1 MLGGDHQLSQ
11 GNRHRLQPSRREMIL
26 RPQSRGDPGV
36 PVHKGTEPSW
46 RSRDQPASPA
56 GRRLILFC
64 ALSGYNQGVML
75 NSAQS
80 TESGAVMQQLC

>member
-1 MLGGDHQLSQ
+1 
-11 GNRHRLQPSRREMIL
+11 MIL
-26 RPQSRGDPGV
+26 RLQSRGDLSV

-46 RSRDQPASPA
+46 RLWDQPMSPV

-75 NSAQS
+75 DSAQS
-80 TESGAVMQQLC
+80 TGSGAMMQQLC